1 MILTEILNNF
11 IEILY
16 KIPQNLRT
24 MAMALLF
31 FLSTIEIALTIYN
44 NIDNPQ
50 FQYLKWGKTK
60 ILKIGFIILAIQ
72 KYETIIKAVK
82 SFFLEIGT
90 KGLGLSI
97 SSSDYFNNPSII
109 FDKGKKLSL
118 IILESVEGFSPS
130 TYIFILLA
138 LLAFVGFFIISVQ
151 IILCWIEFYFLTG
164 ISIVFLPFGA
174 LDMTGEYYKNVFK
187 TIMSCSI
194 KLCVFNI
201 WILICDKII
210 KAVLS
215 NPPNGIVKL
224 DYALVVCGTAFILVA
239 IMLILPSM
247 TAGLLTGTPQM
258 NAGMA
263 MSAAIGAGAALATN
277 AYHTA
282 RMGGKAGK
290 ELGGSISKRTEQGG
304 QKGAIY
310 GAKFGG
316 PAGAIVGSWVGAGVG
331 ALGGA
336 IEGGAKGAY
345 AAGRYGINQGLLR
358 KPEYGPSSSKPA
370 KESSKEKS
378 KDSSNS
384 SASKPSTNVSGK
396 DMKTPDYSN
405 MSYQEIL
412 QSASNDEKTNLKGT
426 DGPTVNGENKVPDWM
441 Q

>member
-1 MILTEILNNF
+1 MQTFTEVLNNF
-11 IEILY
+11 LIILE
-16 KIPQNLRT
+16 KIPKNLKPMT
-24 MAMALLF
+24 ITLLF

-60 ILKIGFIILAIQ
+60 ILKIGFIIFTIQ
-72 KYETIIKAVK
+72 KYETIIKAIK

-90 KGLGLSI
+90 KGLGLSLV
-97 SSSDYFNNPSII
+97 SSDYFNKPSMIVDQGIELFKILIGEVSITPKTYGFLFLAI
-109 FDKGKKLSL
+109 FVV
-118 IILESVEGFSPS
+118 I
-130 TYIFILLA
+130 
-138 LLAFVGFFIISVQ
+138 GFFIIAIQ
-151 IILCWIEFYFLTG
+151 IVITWIEFYFLTG

-201 WILICDKII
+201 WILASDKII
-210 KAVLS
+210 RNLLEYSGKNMKYEDTL
-215 NPPNGIVKL
+215 II
-224 DYALVVCGTAFILVA
+224 CGTTFVLVA
-239 IMLILPSM
+239 IIQTLPSM
-247 TAGLLTGTPQM
+247 TAGLLTGSPQM
-258 NAGMA
+258 NAGVA

-282 RMGGKAGK
+282 RMAGKAGK
-290 ELGGSISKRTEQGG
+290 EVGGSIKERTVQGA
-304 QKGAIY
+304 QKGAIH
-310 GAKFGG
+310 GTKFGG
-316 PAGAIVGSWVGAGVG
+316 PTGAIVGTFVGAGAGFV
-331 ALGGA
+331 AGG
-336 IEGGAKGAY
+336 IEGGVKGAY
-345 AAGRYGINQGLLR
+345 AAGKYGINQGLLK
-358 KPEYGPSSSKPA
+358 KPEYSSGSSKPA

-384 SASKPSTNVSGK
+384 SAPKPSTNVSGK
-396 DMKTPDYSN
+396 DTKTPDYSN

-426 DGPTVNGENKVPDWM
+426 DGPTVNGEKKVPDWM

>member
-1 MILTEILNNF
+1 MQTFTEVLNNF
-11 IEILY
+11 LIILE
-16 KIPQNLRT
+16 KIPKNLKPMT
-24 MAMALLF
+24 MTLLF

-60 ILKIGFIILAIQ
+60 ILKIGFIIFAIQ
-72 KYETIIKAVK
+72 KYETIIKAIK

-90 KGLGLSI
+90 KGLGLSLV
-97 SSSDYFNNPSII
+97 SSDYFNKPSMIVDQGIELFKILIGEVSITPKTYGFLFLAI
-109 FDKGKKLSL
+109 FVV
-118 IILESVEGFSPS
+118 I
-130 TYIFILLA
+130 
-138 LLAFVGFFIISVQ
+138 GFFIIAIQ
-151 IILCWIEFYFLTG
+151 IVITWIEFYFLTG

-201 WILICDKII
+201 WILASDKII
-210 KAVLS
+210 RNLLEYSGKNMKYEDTL
-215 NPPNGIVKL
+215 II
-224 DYALVVCGTAFILVA
+224 CGTTFVLVA
-239 IMLILPSM
+239 IIQTLPSM
-247 TAGLLTGTPQM
+247 TAGLLTGSPQM
-258 NAGMA
+258 NAGVA

-290 ELGGSISKRTEQGG
+290 ELGGSIKERAVQGA
-304 QKGAIY
+304 QKGAIH
-310 GAKFGG
+310 GSKLGG
-316 PAGAIVGSWVGAGVG
+316 PAGAIVGTCVGVGAGLV
-331 ALGGA
+331 AGG
-336 IEGGAKGAY
+336 IEGGLKGAY
-345 AAGRYGINQGLLR
+345 AAGKYGINQGLLK
-358 KPEYGPSSSKPA
+358 KPEYSSSSSKPA
-370 KESSKEKS
+370 KESSKKS

-384 SASKPSTNVSGK
+384 SASKPSTNISGK
-396 DMKTPDYSN
+396 DTKTPDYSN

-426 DGPTVNGENKVPDWM
+426 DGLTVNGENKVPDWM

>member
-1 MILTEILNNF
+1 MQTFTEVLNNF
-11 IEILY
+11 LIILE
-16 KIPQNLRT
+16 KIPKNLKP
-24 MAMALLF
+24 MAMTLLF

-90 KGLGLSI
+90 RGLGLSLA
-97 SSSDYFNNPSII
+97 SSEYFNKPSMIVDQGVELFKILIGEVSLTPKTYGFLFLAI
-109 FDKGKKLSL
+109 F
-118 IILESVEGFSPS
+118 VV
-130 TYIFILLA
+130 
-138 LLAFVGFFIISVQ
+138 VGFFIIAIQ
-151 IILCWIEFYFLTG
+151 IVLTWIEFYFLTG

-187 TIMSCSI
+187 TIMSSSI

-201 WILICDKII
+201 WILASDKII
-210 KAVLS
+210 RNLLEYSGKNMKYEDTL
-215 NPPNGIVKL
+215 I
-224 DYALVVCGTAFILVA
+224 VCGTTFVLVA
-239 IMLILPSM
+239 VMQTLPSM
-247 TAGLLTGTPQM
+247 TAGLLTGSPQM
-258 NAGMA
+258 NAGAA

-282 RMGGKAGK
+282 RMGGKAGT
-290 ELGGSISKRTEQGG
+290 ELGSSISKRTEQGG

-310 GAKFGG
+310 GAKLGG
-316 PAGAIVGSWVGAGVG
+316 PVGAIVGSWVGAGVG

-336 IEGGAKGAY
+336 IEGGFKGAY

-358 KPEYGPSSSKPA
+358 KPEYGA
-370 KESSKEKS
+370 NTKEKKENS
-378 KDSSNS
+378 KSNPANTVNS
-384 SASKPSTNVSGK
+384 KNAESKNPQTMNTGSARSEDTNATDVLR
-396 DMKTPDYSN
+396 
-405 MSYQEIL
+405 EL
-412 QSASNDEKTNLKGT
+412 QSEQGPKNTANTGT
-426 DGPTVNGENKVPDWM
+426 QPIVNGEQGVPSWM

>member
-1 MILTEILNNF
+1 MQTFTEVLNNF
-11 IEILY
+11 LIILE
-16 KIPQNLRT
+16 KIPKNLKP
-24 MAMALLF
+24 MAMTLLF
-31 FLSTIEIALTIYN
+31 FLSIIEIALTIYN

-90 KGLGLSI
+90 RGLGLSLA
-97 SSSDYFNNPSII
+97 SSEYFNKPSMIVDQGVELFKILIGEVSLTPKTYGFLFLAI
-109 FDKGKKLSL
+109 F
-118 IILESVEGFSPS
+118 VV
-130 TYIFILLA
+130 
-138 LLAFVGFFIISVQ
+138 VGFFIIAIQ
-151 IILCWIEFYFLTG
+151 IVLTWIEFYFLTG

-187 TIMSCSI
+187 TIMSSSI

-201 WILICDKII
+201 WILASDKII
-210 KAVLS
+210 RNLLEYS
-215 NPPNGIVKL
+215 VKNMKYENTL
-224 DYALVVCGTAFILVA
+224 IVCGTTFVLVA
-239 IMLILPSM
+239 VMQTLPSM
-247 TAGLLTGTPQM
+247 TAGLLTGSPQM
-258 NAGMA
+258 NAGAA

-282 RMGGKAGK
+282 RMAGKAGK
-290 ELGGSISKRTEQGG
+290 EVGGSIKERTVQGA
-304 QKGAIY
+304 QKGAIH
-310 GAKFGG
+310 GTKFGG
-316 PAGAIVGSWVGAGVG
+316 PTGAIVGTFVGAGAGFV
-331 ALGGA
+331 AGG
-336 IEGGAKGAY
+336 IEGGVKGAY
-345 AAGRYGINQGLLR
+345 AAGKYGINQGLLK
-358 KPEYGPSSSKPA
+358 KPEYSSGSSKPA

-384 SASKPSTNVSGK
+384 SAPKPSTNVSGK
-396 DMKTPDYSN
+396 DTKTPDYSN

-426 DGPTVNGENKVPDWM
+426 DGPTVNGEKKVPDWM